1 MRFDRLTEKARE
13 AIIEAQNE
21 AQEYRHA
28 SIDPAHLLLTLL
40 RQQGGVVPAVIDR
53 MGADRD
59 NLQAGV
65 EQLLAAQSRVS
76 GSAVELR
83 LGREL
88 AQLLEEA
95 EALAANMKDDYTSTE
110 HLLMAMASAR
120 NGDVRQLLER
130 HGIDYNGILQGLA
143 KVRGSQRVTNETPEA
158 QYEALVKY
166 GRDLTAEAGK
176 GNLDPTI
183 GRDQE
188 IRRVV
193 QILSRR
199 PKNNPVLIGEPGVGK
214 TAIAEGLAQ
223 RIINGDVPTT
233 LKNKRLVALDLGA
246 LVAGAKY
253 RGEFEERLKAVLTE
267 ISDADGQILLFID
280 EMHTLVG
287 AGAAEGAMDASNMLK
302 PMLAR
307 GELHAIGATTLD
319 EYRKH
324 IEKDAALERRFQPV
338 YVGEP
343 SVEDTVS
350 ILRGLKERY
359 EVHHGVRVT
368 DGAVIAAAQLSHR

>member
-1 MRFDRLTEKARE
+1 M
-13 AIIEAQNE
+13 
-21 AQEYRHA
+21 
-28 SIDPAHLLLTLL
+28 
-40 RQQGGVVPAVIDR
+40 PAVIDR
-53 MGADRD
+53 MGGDRD

-65 EQLLAAQSRVS
+65 EQLLAAKSRVS

-246 LVAGAKY
+246 LLAGAKY
-253 RGEFEERLKAVLTE
+253 RGEFEERLNAVLTE
-267 ISDADGQILLFID
+267 ISGADGQILLFID

-287 AGAAEGAMDASNMLK
+287 AGRRRDGRLQYAQADVGPRRASRNW
-302 PMLAR
+302 R
-307 GELHAIGATTLD
+307 HHAGRIPQAH
-319 EYRKH
+319 R
-324 IEKDAALERRFQPV
+324 ERRGAGASFPA
-338 YVGEP
+338 
-343 SVEDTVS
+343 
-350 ILRGLKERY
+350 GLCR
-359 EVHHGVRVT
+359 
-368 DGAVIAAAQLSHR
+368 

>member
-13 AIIEAQNE
+13 AIIEAQSE

-53 MGADRD
+53 MGADRES
-59 NLQAGV
+59 LEAGV
-65 EQLLAAQSRVS
+65 EQLLAAKSRVS

-83 LGREL
+83 IGREL
-88 AQLLEEA
+88 AQLLAEA
-95 EALAANMKDDYTSTE
+95 ETIAANMKDEYTSTE
-110 HLLMAMASAR
+110 HLLMAMASSR
-120 NGDVRQLLER
+120 NGNVRQLLER
-130 HGIDYNGILQGLA
+130 NGIMQGLA
-143 KVRGSQRVTNETPEA
+143 KVRGSQRVTNQTPEA

-176 GNLDPTI
+176 GNLDPII

-199 PKNNPVLIGEPGVGK
+199 TKNNPVLIGEPGVGK

-233 LKNKRLVALDLGA
+233 A
-246 LVAGAKY
+246 
-253 RGEFEERLKAVLTE
+253 
-267 ISDADGQILLFID
+267 
-280 EMHTLVG
+280 
-287 AGAAEGAMDASNMLK
+287 
-302 PMLAR
+302 
-307 GELHAIGATTLD
+307 
-319 EYRKH
+319 
-324 IEKDAALERRFQPV
+324 
-338 YVGEP
+338 
-343 SVEDTVS
+343 
-350 ILRGLKERY
+350 
-359 EVHHGVRVT
+359 
-368 DGAVIAAAQLSHR
+368 